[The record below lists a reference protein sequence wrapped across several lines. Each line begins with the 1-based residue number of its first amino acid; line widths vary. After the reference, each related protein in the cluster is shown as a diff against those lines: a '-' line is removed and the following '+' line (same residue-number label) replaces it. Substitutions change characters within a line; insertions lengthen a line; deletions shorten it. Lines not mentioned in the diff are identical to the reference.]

1 MAIQK
6 EYSMIFKLAAQ
17 LGPQFLQTFKSA
29 QSELSS
35 TQKELQALKK
45 VQGDVS
51 AYQKQQ
57 TALAQNQRKI
67 EILRREYDNI
77 QREMEETGTYS
88 SALENRLLQKQL
100 QIEQTASKIDTY
112 ERKVA
117 QMGETLRSAGIDTEN
132 LTQESKRL
140 ASEIDDVKNRQ
151 QGVIDSMGESSDQ
164 AKVFGK
170 ETVAAV
176 ESVQQVLI
184 AAGIAKL
191 IQEIGKAMVECAEE
205 SIEFEGAITGVYKTV
220 DGSDQQLS
228 AIKDDIKELA
238 TEIPATTEEI
248 SAVAEAAGQL
258 GIATDNVM
266 TFTGVMIDLGES
278 TNLSAEEA
286 ASSLAKFT
294 NITGTVATEYSR
306 LGSVI
311 VDLGNNYATTEAD
324 IVAMSTRLASAGT
337 LAGLTEP
344 EIMALAAAMSSVG
357 IEAEAGGT
365 AMTQTF
371 SAIEKAVAEGGD
383 NLSEFAR
390 ISGMSAGE
398 FATAWET
405 SPITAIQAFIAGIG
419 SLEDRGESA
428 VLVLDELGL
437 SGIRQSNMLK
447 SLGLAADTLTG
458 AVSTANNAWE
468 ENIALSAEAGKRYA
482 TTESQ
487 LAMLDNSYSN
497 LKVAIGDVYT
507 PALRNASQV
516 GMTVLDGITE
526 FIEKNPEVIKLLTA
540 TTGGIATA
548 GVVIGGVALA
558 TKLATPAM
566 AAFNAVMAM
575 NPAVLITAGIVGA
588 TTAIVALV
596 ALTDNEAIPSVK
608 ELTEAA
614 REMNETMD
622 EAKAAYNETVT
633 STMAAANVADTYI
646 TKLEELETAG
656 LDTYEEQKQYHNTLA
671 LLCQVVPELS
681 SCIDL
686 ETDSIEG
693 GTAALRAN
701 TEAWKQNAMQQ
712 AYQSQLT
719 ALYESYSAVLIEA
732 EQNSIGLTKAQY
744 DLQMA
749 EQKQADAF
757 ARMDFLWAEAASAAE
772 AYNKEY
778 GGWADATAFLT
789 EEYYELQDSIYVL
802 NDEIWTAEDTIRS
815 YEKAIDKGAEA
826 VAAAEEEIAL
836 AEEAVQSLMEAT
848 EENTAAQEEST
859 AQIEQMQT
867 LLSGVNA
874 EMAAL
879 AEAYTD
885 AYNAAQ
891 ESISGQYALWDEA
904 ATVIETSAST
914 INAALESQAA
924 YWQDYNTNLQSLSD
938 RAGDIEGLSTMI
950 ASFADGSQ
958 ESVNAIAGM
967 ATATDEEL
975 AAMVANWQAVQEE
988 QANASASIA
997 ELTTNFTSE
1006 MDQLQ
1011 TELAA
1016 DIEAMDMGEEAAA
1029 SGQATIQGFINAATS
1044 MLPQVQAAYAQI
1056 AQTAADAINTT
1067 LDIHSPSRVTGWA
1080 GSMAVEGFIQPAE
1093 KMEGDAAQA
1102 YSDLGGAGAIAL
1114 AKEVQMVTMAPQLF
1128 GAMAA
1133 VRTPTVAATERNGN
1147 NLQGGHSVQINITVE
1162 GNASEQT
1169 VDALRNCEQEIVGK
1183 VLSAI
1188 DDRNEDSR
1196 RMAYV

>member
-1 MAIQK
+1 MASRK
-6 EYSMIFKLAAQ
+6 EYEMLFKLSAQ
-17 LGPQFLQTFKSA
+17 LGAQFSGTFKNA
-29 QSELSS
+29 RSEITSM
-35 TQKELQALKK
+35 QNELQALKK
-45 VQGDVS
+45 TQGDIS

-57 TALAQNQRKI
+57 TALENSRRKL
-67 EILRREYDNI
+67 EVLQKEYANI
-77 QREMEETGTYS
+77 QREMDETGSYS
-88 SALENRLLQKQL
+88 SALENRLLNKQL
-100 QIEQTASKIDTY
+100 QIEKTSAAVSTY
-112 ERKVA
+112 ERKVD
-117 QMGETLRSAGIDTEN
+117 QMGEALRSAGVDTDN
-132 LTQESKRL
+132 LTDETKRL
-140 ASEIDDVKNRQ
+140 AAQYDDVKSRQ
-151 QGVIDSMGESSDQ
+151 QGVIDSLDEGGERAQ
-164 AKVFGK
+164 FFGE

-176 ESVQQVLI
+176 QGIQETLV
-184 AAGIAKL
+184 AAGIVKL
-191 IQEIGKAMVECAEE
+191 IKEIGEAMVECAEE
-205 SIEFEGAITGVYKTV
+205 SIEFESAITGVYKTV
-220 DGSDQQLS
+220 DGSEQQLS

-278 TNLSAEEA
+278 TNLTAEEA
-286 ASSLAKFT
+286 ASSLAKFS
-294 NITGTVATEYSR
+294 NITGTLASEYSR

-365 AMTQTF
+365 AMTQTLG
-371 SAIEKAVAEGGD
+371 AIEKAVANGEED
-383 NLSEFAR
+383 LQEFAR
-390 ISGMSAGE
+390 IAGMSAEE
-398 FATAWET
+398 FASTWES

-419 SLEDRGESA
+419 DLESKGESA
-428 VLVLDELGL
+428 VIVLDELGL
-437 SGIRQSNMLK
+437 SGIRQSNMLQA
-447 SLGLAADTLTG
+447 LGLAADTLTG
-458 AVSTANNAWE
+458 AVETANGAWE
-468 ENIALSAEAGKRYA
+468 ENIALSVEAGKRYA

-487 LAMLDNSYSN
+487 LAMLDNSYTN

-507 PALRNASQV
+507 PALRNAASV
-516 GMTVLDGITE
+516 GTEVLDGMAE
-526 FIEKNPEVIKLLTA
+526 FVEKNPA
-540 TTGGIATA
+540 
-548 GVVIGGVALA
+548 VV
-558 TKLATPAM
+558 K
-566 AAFNAVMAM
+566 
-575 NPAVLITAGIVGA
+575 LITALTVGVGA
-588 TTAIVALV
+588 FAVALGGYVVVSKVATVATGALTAAMNANPFLLAATAIIGVVTAVATL
-596 ALTDNEAIPSVK
+596 ALTASNDAVPSVK
-608 ELTEAA
+608 ELTVAA

-656 LDTYEEQKQYHNTLA
+656 LDTNEEQKQYHNTLA

-681 SCIDL
+681 SYIDL

-712 AYQSQLT
+712 AYQAQLT

-757 ARMDFLWAEAASAAE
+757 ARMDVLWAEAAAAAE
-772 AYNKEY
+772 AYNKKNR
-778 GGWADATAFLT
+778 GWASATSFLT
-789 EEYYELQDSIYVL
+789 EEYYDLQDSIYVL
-802 NDEIWTAEDTIRS
+802 NAEIWTAEDAIRS
-815 YEKAIDKGAEA
+815 YEKAIDKGADA

-848 EENTAAQEEST
+848 EENTVAQEESA
-859 AQIEQMQT
+859 AQIEQVQT

-874 EMAAL
+874 EMTAL
-879 AEAYTD
+879 AEAYTE
-885 AYNAAQ
+885 AYEAAQ
-891 ESISGQYALWDEA
+891 ESVSGQYALWDEA

-924 YWQDYNTNLQSLSD
+924 YWQDYNTNLQSLSN

-967 ATATDEEL
+967 AAATDEEL
-975 AAMVANWQAVQEE
+975 VAMVANWQAVQEE

-1029 SGQATIQGFINAATS
+1029 SGQATVQGFINAATS
-1044 MLPQVQAAYAQI
+1044 MLPQVQAAYARV

-1067 LDIHSPSRVTGWA
+1067 LDIHSPSRVTEWSGEMA
-1080 GSMAVEGFIQPAE
+1080 GAGFIQAAE
-1093 KMEGDAAQA
+1093 KMEPQAAEAYANLGDT
-1102 YSDLGGAGAIAL
+1102 GANAL
-1114 AKEVQMVTMAPQLF
+1114 AEEVQMVTMAPQL
-1128 GAMAA
+1128 MAA
-1133 VRTPTVAATERNGN
+1133 LMATRAAPAYAATPVSGGGSPISLQVEYHISSPGGEDLTRQLDQSAQ
-1147 NLQGGHSVQINITVE
+1147 NLRDLVRQTVE
-1162 GNASEQT
+1162 DMMD
-1169 VDALRNCEQEIVGK
+1169 DAN
-1183 VLSAI
+1183 
-1188 DDRNEDSR
+1188 R
-1196 RMAYV
+1196 RSYR

>member
-1 MAIQK
+1 MASRK
-6 EYSMIFKLAAQ
+6 EYEMLFKLSAQ
-17 LGPQFLQTFKSA
+17 LGAQFSGTFKNA
-29 QSELSS
+29 RSEITSM
-35 TQKELQALKK
+35 QNELQALKK
-45 VQGDVS
+45 TQGDIS

-57 TALAQNQRKI
+57 TALENSRRKL
-67 EILRREYDNI
+67 EVLQKEYANI
-77 QREMEETGTYS
+77 QREMDETGSYS
-88 SALENRLLQKQL
+88 SALENRLLNKQL
-100 QIEQTASKIDTY
+100 QIEKTSAAVSTY
-112 ERKVA
+112 ERKVD
-117 QMGETLRSAGIDTEN
+117 QMGEALRSAGVDTDN
-132 LTQESKRL
+132 LADETKRL
-140 ASEIDDVKNRQ
+140 AAQYDDVKSRQ
-151 QGVIDSMGESSDQ
+151 QGVIDSLDEGGERAQ
-164 AKVFGK
+164 FFGE

-176 ESVQQVLI
+176 QGIQETLV
-184 AAGIAKL
+184 AAGIVEL
-191 IQEIGKAMVECAEE
+191 IKEIGEAMVECAKE
-205 SIEFEGAITGVYKTV
+205 SIEFESAITGVYKTV
-220 DGSDQQLS
+220 DGSEQQLS

-278 TNLSAEEA
+278 TNLTAEEA
-286 ASSLAKFT
+286 ASSLAKFS
-294 NITGTVATEYSR
+294 NITGTLASEYSR

-365 AMTQTF
+365 AMTQTLG
-371 SAIEKAVAEGGD
+371 AIEKAVANGEED
-383 NLSEFAR
+383 LQEFAR
-390 ISGMSAGE
+390 IAGMSAEE
-398 FATAWET
+398 FASTWES

-419 SLEDRGESA
+419 DLESKGESA
-428 VLVLDELGL
+428 VIVLDELGL
-437 SGIRQSNMLK
+437 SGIRQSNMLQA
-447 SLGLAADTLTG
+447 LGLAADTLTG
-458 AVSTANNAWE
+458 AVDTANGAWE
-468 ENIALSAEAGKRYA
+468 ENIALSVEAGKRYA

-507 PALRNASQV
+507 PALRNAASV
-516 GMTVLDGITE
+516 GTEVLDGMAE
-526 FIEKNPEVIKLLTA
+526 FVEKNPA
-540 TTGGIATA
+540 
-548 GVVIGGVALA
+548 VV
-558 TKLATPAM
+558 K
-566 AAFNAVMAM
+566 
-575 NPAVLITAGIVGA
+575 LITALTVGVGA
-588 TTAIVALV
+588 FAVALGGYVVVSKVATVATGALTAAMNANPFLLAATAIIGVVTAVATL
-596 ALTDNEAIPSVK
+596 AITASDDAVPSVK

-614 REMNETMD
+614 REMNDVMD
-622 EAKAAYNETVT
+622 EAQVTYNDTVT
-633 STMAAANVADTYI
+633 STMAAASVADTYI
-646 TKLEELETAG
+646 DKLEELEAAG
-656 LDTYEEQKQYHNTLA
+656 LDTNEEQEQYHNTLA
-671 LLCQVVPELS
+671 LLCQVVPELAS
-681 SCIDL
+681 QINL

-712 AYQSQLT
+712 AYQAQLT
-719 ALYESYSAVLIEA
+719 TLYESYSAVLIEA
-732 EQNSIGLTKAQY
+732 EKNSIGLTKAQY
-744 DLQMA
+744 DLEAA

-757 ARMDFLWAEAASAAE
+757 ARMDELWAQAQAE
-772 AYNKEY
+772 AEAWNKEY
-778 GGWADATAFLT
+778 GGWADATSFLT
-789 EEYYELQDSIYVL
+789 EEYYDLQDSIYEL
-802 NDEIWTAEDTIRS
+802 NDEMWEAEDTARA
-815 YEKAIDKGAEA
+815 YEKAIAKDAEA
-826 VAAAEEEIAL
+826 VAAAEAEIAA
-836 AEEAVQSLMEAT
+836 AEEAVESLMAAT
-848 EENTAAQEEST
+848 NEST
-859 AQIEQMQT
+859 AAAEENAAQTEQIQT

-975 AAMVANWQAVQEE
+975 EAMVANWQAVQEE

-1029 SGQATIQGFINAATS
+1029 SGQATVQGFINAATS
-1044 MLPQVQAAYAQI
+1044 MLPQVQAAYARV

-1067 LDIHSPSRVTGWA
+1067 LDIHSPSRVTEWSGEMA
-1080 GSMAVEGFIQPAE
+1080 GAGFIQAAE
-1093 KMEGDAAQA
+1093 KMEPQAAEAYANLGDTSAN
-1102 YSDLGGAGAIAL
+1102 AL
-1114 AKEVQMVTMAPQLF
+1114 AEEVQMVTMAPQL
-1128 GAMAA
+1128 MAA
-1133 VRTPTVAATERNGN
+1133 LMATRAAPAYAATPASGGGSPISLQVEYHISSPGGEDLTRQLDQSAQ
-1147 NLQGGHSVQINITVE
+1147 NLRDLVRQTVE
-1162 GNASEQT
+1162 
-1169 VDALRNCEQEIVGK
+1169 DMM
-1183 VLSAI
+1183 
-1188 DDRNEDSR
+1188 DDTNR
-1196 RMAYV
+1196 RSYR

>member
-1 MAIQK
+1 MASRK
-6 EYSMIFKLAAQ
+6 EYEMLFKLSAQ
-17 LGPQFLQTFKSA
+17 LGAQFSGTFKNA
-29 QSELSS
+29 RSEITSM
-35 TQKELQALKK
+35 QNELQALKK
-45 VQGDVS
+45 TQGDIS

-57 TALAQNQRKI
+57 TALENSRRKL
-67 EILRREYDNI
+67 EVLQKEYANI
-77 QREMEETGTYS
+77 QREMDETGSYS
-88 SALENRLLQKQL
+88 SALENRLLNKQL
-100 QIEQTASKIDTY
+100 QIEKTSAAVSTY
-112 ERKVA
+112 ERKVD
-117 QMGETLRSAGIDTEN
+117 QMGEALRSAGVDTDN
-132 LTQESKRL
+132 LVDETKRL
-140 ASEIDDVKNRQ
+140 AAQYDDVKSRQ
-151 QGVIDSMGESSDQ
+151 QGVIDSLDEGGERAQ
-164 AKVFGK
+164 FFGE

-176 ESVQQVLI
+176 QGIQETLV
-184 AAGIAKL
+184 AAGIVEL
-191 IQEIGKAMVECAEE
+191 IKEIGEAMVECAEE
-205 SIEFEGAITGVYKTV
+205 SIEFESAITGVYKTV
-220 DGSDQQLS
+220 DGSEQQLS

-278 TNLSAEEA
+278 TNLTAEEA
-286 ASSLAKFT
+286 ASSLAKFS
-294 NITGTVATEYSR
+294 NITGTLASEYSR

-365 AMTQTF
+365 AMTQTLG
-371 SAIEKAVAEGGD
+371 AIEKAVANGEED
-383 NLSEFAR
+383 LQEFAR
-390 ISGMSAGE
+390 IAGMSAEE
-398 FATAWET
+398 FASTWES

-419 SLEDRGESA
+419 DLEAKGESA
-428 VLVLDELGL
+428 VIVLDELGL
-437 SGIRQSNMLK
+437 SGIRQSNMLQA
-447 SLGLAADTLTG
+447 LGLAADTLTG
-458 AVSTANNAWE
+458 AVDTANGAWE
-468 ENIALSAEAGKRYA
+468 ENIALSVEAGKRYA

-507 PALRNASQV
+507 PALRNAASV
-516 GMTVLDGITE
+516 GTEVLDGMAE
-526 FIEKNPEVIKLLTA
+526 FVEKNPA
-540 TTGGIATA
+540 
-548 GVVIGGVALA
+548 VV
-558 TKLATPAM
+558 K
-566 AAFNAVMAM
+566 
-575 NPAVLITAGIVGA
+575 LITALTVGVGA
-588 TTAIVALV
+588 FAVALGGYVVVSKVATVATGALTAAMNANPFLLAATAIIGVVTAVATL
-596 ALTDNEAIPSVK
+596 AATAADEGAPSVR

-614 REMNETMD
+614 REMNDVMD
-622 EAKAAYNETVT
+622 EAQVAYNDTVT
-633 STMAAANVADTYI
+633 STMAAASVADTYI
-646 TKLEELETAG
+646 DKLEELEAAG
-656 LDTYEEQKQYHNTLA
+656 LDTNEEQEQYHNTLA
-671 LLCQVVPELS
+671 LLCQVVPELAS
-681 SCIDL
+681 QIDL

-712 AYQSQLT
+712 AYQAQLT

-732 EQNSIGLTKAQY
+732 EKNSIGLTKAQY
-744 DLQMA
+744 DLEAA

-757 ARMDFLWAEAASAAE
+757 ARMDELWAQAAADAE

-789 EEYYELQDSIYVL
+789 EEYYDLQDSIYEL
-802 NDEIWTAEDTIRS
+802 NNEMWEAEDTARA
-815 YEKAIDKGAEA
+815 YEKAIAKDAEA
-826 VAAAEEEIAL
+826 VAAAEAEIAE
-836 AEEAVQSLMEAT
+836 AEEAVESLMAAT
-848 EENTAAQEEST
+848 NEST
-859 AQIEQMQT
+859 AAAEESAAQTEQIQT

-938 RAGDIEGLSTMI
+938 RAGDIEGLSAMI

-1029 SGQATIQGFINAATS
+1029 SGQATVQGFINAATS
-1044 MLPQVQAAYAQI
+1044 MLPQVQAAYARV

-1067 LDIHSPSRVTGWA
+1067 LDIHSPSRVTEWSGEMA
-1080 GSMAVEGFIQPAE
+1080 GAGFIQAAE
-1093 KMEGDAAQA
+1093 KMEPQAAEAYANLGDT
-1102 YSDLGGAGAIAL
+1102 GANAL
-1114 AKEVQMVTMAPQLF
+1114 AEEVQMVTMAPQL
-1128 GAMAA
+1128 MAA
-1133 VRTPTVAATERNGN
+1133 LMATRAAPAYAATPVSGGGSPISLQVEYHISSPGGEDLTRQLDQSAQ
-1147 NLQGGHSVQINITVE
+1147 NLRDLVRQTVE
-1162 GNASEQT
+1162 
-1169 VDALRNCEQEIVGK
+1169 DMM
-1183 VLSAI
+1183 
-1188 DDRNEDSR
+1188 DDTNR
-1196 RMAYV
+1196 RSYR

>member
-1 MAIQK
+1 MASRK
-6 EYSMIFKLAAQ
+6 EYEMLFKLSAQ
-17 LGPQFLQTFKSA
+17 LGAQFSGTFKNA
-29 QSELSS
+29 RSEITSM
-35 TQKELQALKK
+35 QNELQALKK
-45 VQGDVS
+45 TQGDIS

-57 TALAQNQRKI
+57 TALENSRRKL
-67 EILRREYDNI
+67 EVLQKEYANI
-77 QREMEETGTYS
+77 QREMDETGSYS
-88 SALENRLLQKQL
+88 SALENRLLNKQL
-100 QIEQTASKIDTY
+100 QIEKTSAAVSTY
-112 ERKVA
+112 ERKVD
-117 QMGETLRSAGIDTEN
+117 QMGEALRSAGVDTDN
-132 LTQESKRL
+132 LVDETKRL
-140 ASEIDDVKNRQ
+140 ATQYDDVKSRQ
-151 QGVIDSMGESSDQ
+151 QGVIDSLDEGGERAQ
-164 AKVFGK
+164 FFGE

-176 ESVQQVLI
+176 QGIQETLV
-184 AAGIAKL
+184 AAGIVKL
-191 IQEIGKAMVECAEE
+191 IKEIGEAMVECAEE
-205 SIEFEGAITGVYKTV
+205 SIEFESAITGVYKTV
-220 DGSDQQLS
+220 DGSEQQLS

-238 TEIPATTEEI
+238 TDIPATTEEI

-278 TNLSAEEA
+278 TNLTAEEA
-286 ASSLAKFT
+286 ASSLAKFS
-294 NITGTVATEYSR
+294 NITGTLASEYSR

-365 AMTQTF
+365 AMTQTLG
-371 SAIEKAVAEGGD
+371 AIEKAVANGEED
-383 NLSEFAR
+383 LQEFAR
-390 ISGMSAGE
+390 IAGMSAEE
-398 FATAWET
+398 FASTWES

-419 SLEDRGESA
+419 DLESKGESA
-428 VLVLDELGL
+428 VIVLDELGL
-437 SGIRQSNMLK
+437 SGIRQSNMLQA
-447 SLGLAADTLTG
+447 LGLAADTLTG
-458 AVSTANNAWE
+458 AVDTANGAWE
-468 ENIALSAEAGKRYA
+468 ENIALSVEAGKRYA

-487 LAMLDNSYSN
+487 LAMLDNSYTN

-507 PALRNASQV
+507 PALRNAASV
-516 GMTVLDGITE
+516 GTEVLDGMAE
-526 FIEKNPEVIKLLTA
+526 FVEKNPA
-540 TTGGIATA
+540 
-548 GVVIGGVALA
+548 VV
-558 TKLATPAM
+558 K
-566 AAFNAVMAM
+566 
-575 NPAVLITAGIVGA
+575 LITALTVGVGA
-588 TTAIVALV
+588 FAVALGGYVVVSKVATVATGALTAAMNANPFLLAATAIIGVVTAVATLAV
-596 ALTDNEAIPSVK
+596 TAADEGAPSVR

-614 REMNETMD
+614 REMNDVMD
-622 EAKAAYNETVT
+622 EAQVTYNDTVT
-633 STMAAANVADTYI
+633 STMAAASVADTYI
-646 TKLEELETAG
+646 DKLEELEAAG
-656 LDTYEEQKQYHNTLA
+656 LDTNEEQEQYHNTLA
-671 LLCQVVPELS
+671 LLCQVVPELAS
-681 SCIDL
+681 QIDL

-693 GTAALRAN
+693 GTSALRAN

-712 AYQSQLT
+712 AYQAQLT
-719 ALYESYSAVLIEA
+719 TLYESYSAVLIEA
-732 EQNSIGLTKAQY
+732 EKNSIGLTKAQY
-744 DLQMA
+744 DLEAA

-757 ARMDFLWAEAASAAE
+757 ARMDELWAQAAADAE

-778 GGWADATAFLT
+778 GTWTDATAFLT
-789 EEYYELQDSIYVL
+789 EEYYDLQDSIYEL
-802 NDEIWTAEDTIRS
+802 NNEMWEAEDTARA
-815 YEKAIDKGAEA
+815 YEKAIAKDAEA
-826 VAAAEEEIAL
+826 VAAAEAEIAE
-836 AEEAVQSLMEAT
+836 AEEAVESLMAAT
-848 EENTAAQEEST
+848 NEST
-859 AQIEQMQT
+859 AAAEENAAQTEQIQT

-874 EMAAL
+874 EMTAL

-1029 SGQATIQGFINAATS
+1029 SGRATVQGFINAATS
-1044 MLPQVQAAYAQI
+1044 MLPQVQAAYAQV

-1067 LDIHSPSRVTGWA
+1067 LDIHSPSRVTEWSGEMA
-1080 GSMAVEGFIQPAE
+1080 GAGFIQAAE
-1093 KMEGDAAQA
+1093 KMEPQAAEAYANLGDT
-1102 YSDLGGAGAIAL
+1102 GANAL
-1114 AKEVQMVTMAPQLF
+1114 AEEVQMVTMAPQL
-1128 GAMAA
+1128 MAA
-1133 VRTPTVAATERNGN
+1133 LMATRAAPAYAATPVSGGGSPISLQVEYHISSPGGEDLTRQLDQSAQ
-1147 NLQGGHSVQINITVE
+1147 NLRDLVRQTVE
-1162 GNASEQT
+1162 DMMD
-1169 VDALRNCEQEIVGK
+1169 DAN
-1183 VLSAI
+1183 
-1188 DDRNEDSR
+1188 R
-1196 RMAYV
+1196 RSYR